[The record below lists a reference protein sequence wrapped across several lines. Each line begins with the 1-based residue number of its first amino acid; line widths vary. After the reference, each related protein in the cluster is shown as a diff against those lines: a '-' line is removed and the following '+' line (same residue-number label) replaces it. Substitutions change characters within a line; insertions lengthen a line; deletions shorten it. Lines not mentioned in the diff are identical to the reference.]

1 MTQPIDNR
9 ELEGFGSQIRDG
21 FKSIH
26 RGACDLSYASVMV
39 FYYWTWIRKERIKR
53 GFRLGSFIVLLFLAA
68 LLIVEFSADYYGA
81 PRLAGFLRLTPV
93 SEGIKLA
100 LFLAAATFILFHYQS
115 EMKKPEYE
123 FRFVIGILTLMSK
136 LREGTGVNSLQV
148 FHTLFS
154 KADITN
160 VSAYAHQD
168 NQLIKHSVYSEKQT
182 AIFLPELPIKTSVAG
197 KALSDGAARYA
208 PRLFLPNTSKTRGKL
223 GWPLY
228 MPHALRFKFS
238 EVSEQETDGG
248 SVGKNV
254 SFYRMDSSPKVERDV
269 FNWDRNVQFCSI
281 LSVPIKLGKDEEG
294 CIGVLN
300 FEFGGAGTLDTV
312 DIAMASVYA
321 TWFGREVLR
330 NEGLKPYIPSDI

>member
-1 MTQPIDNR
+1 MSQPVHNR

-26 RGACDLSYASVMV
+26 QGARDLSYASVMAS
-39 FYYWTWIRKERIKR
+39 YYWTWIRKERIKR

-81 PRLAGFLRLTPV
+81 PRLADFLRLTPV

-123 FRFVIGILTLMSK
+123 FRFVIGLLTLMSK
-136 LREGTGVNSLQV
+136 QREGADVNSLQI

-154 KADITN
+154 KADIAN
-160 VSAYAHQD
+160 VSAYAYQQD
-168 NQLIKHSVYSEKQT
+168 RLIKHSVYSEKENP
-182 AIFLPELPIKTSVAG
+182 IFLAELPIKTSVAG

-208 PRLFLPNTSKTRGKL
+208 PRLFLPNTSKTKRNR

-238 EVSEQETDGG
+238 EVNEQESNGG
-248 SVGKNV
+248 SVGKNL
-254 SFYRMDSSPKVERDV
+254 SFYRLDSSPKVERDV
-269 FNWDRNVQFCSI
+269 FNWDCNVQFCSL

-300 FEFGGAGTLDTV
+300 FEFAGPGTLDTV

-330 NEGLKPYIPSDI
+330 NEGFKPYLPPNI